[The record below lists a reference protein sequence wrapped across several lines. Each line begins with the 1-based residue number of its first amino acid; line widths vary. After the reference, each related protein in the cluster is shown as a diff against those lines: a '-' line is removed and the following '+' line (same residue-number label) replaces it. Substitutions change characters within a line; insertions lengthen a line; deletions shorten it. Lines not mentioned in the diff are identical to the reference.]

1 MQELVYCSLY
11 ICVFQLQWKAT
22 LFKKKEKKQETRST
36 RQLNEKRLRYSLR
49 GEYLNARTLFPTLLV
64 AQDGSLSWTFQTRQ

>member
-36 RQLNEKRLRYSLR
+36 RQLNEKK
-49 GEYLNARTLFPTLLV
+49 
-64 AQDGSLSWTFQTRQ
+64 D